1 MGRERELAEL
11 TGALHDAGRRLVTIT
26 GIGGLGK
33 TRLALQAAL
42 ELEGPY
48 AGRVR
53 FAPLAPHRDSSHL
66 VRTIA
71 RFLGASERTS
81 PEALATHLA
90 GRPTLLVLDSFEHV
104 LEAASDLEDLLIA
117 IPELQVLA
125 TSRERLRIAG
135 EYELALTPL
144 AVPDR
149 SDHGWRDAPA
159 TALFLERARDLR
171 SDLYADADLVIDICR
186 RLSGIPLAIEL
197 AAAHVR
203 HLPLA
208 TLRTRLQAG
217 LGDLADSP
225 ARRPDRHRSVEAAIA
240 WSVSS
245 LTEEEASALR
255 TCATFPDGWR
265 LDAAQSLCGPGLDV
279 VKAISGLT
287 DKGLTFLDRDDVP
300 RWRMLSLVRDFLGP
314 PPHEVAPGL
323 RAGYQAFFLDLL
335 TRASASGGREDE
347 WFDVLAAERANVRTA
362 LAWAAEAH
370 DSETLLRLANG
381 MWQFWQAS
389 GDLTEGRHWLETGL
403 SDRPPARDQT
413 RDDSTV
419 GSRVAGVP
427 PGGRRSRRSSCRR
440 AARSRL
446 PAS

>member
-186 RLSGIPLAIEL
+186 RLSGIP
-197 AAAHVR
+197 
-203 HLPLA
+203 
-208 TLRTRLQAG
+208 
-217 LGDLADSP
+217 
-225 ARRPDRHRSVEAAIA
+225 
-240 WSVSS
+240 
-245 LTEEEASALR
+245 
-255 TCATFPDGWR
+255 
-265 LDAAQSLCGPGLDV
+265 
-279 VKAISGLT
+279 
-287 DKGLTFLDRDDVP
+287 
-300 RWRMLSLVRDFLGP
+300 
-314 PPHEVAPGL
+314 
-323 RAGYQAFFLDLL
+323 
-335 TRASASGGREDE
+335 
-347 WFDVLAAERANVRTA
+347 
-362 LAWAAEAH
+362 
-370 DSETLLRLANG
+370 
-381 MWQFWQAS
+381 
-389 GDLTEGRHWLETGL
+389 
-403 SDRPPARDQT
+403 
-413 RDDSTV
+413 
-419 GSRVAGVP
+419 
-427 PGGRRSRRSSCRR
+427 RRSSWLPHTSATYLWPPCAPGSRQASATWPTRR
-440 AARSRL
+440 HDGPIATDPSRRQS
-446 PAS
+446 PGVSRR